1 MSAYPPGS
9 SWSACAVKYM
19 IALRLGSLTAHASL
33 HNNNLLALVGVDNW
47 HTGDGA
53 VRAVSIQKA
62 LTTAV

>member
-1 MSAYPPGS
+1 
-9 SWSACAVKYM
+9 M